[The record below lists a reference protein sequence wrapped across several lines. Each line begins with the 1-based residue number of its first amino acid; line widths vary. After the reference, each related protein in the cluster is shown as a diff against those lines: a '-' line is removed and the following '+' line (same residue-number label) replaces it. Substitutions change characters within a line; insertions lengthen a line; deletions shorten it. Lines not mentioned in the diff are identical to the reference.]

1 MLDVCGFHIATWL
14 IDGAN
19 DEREKRADEF
29 KFKPSFFKMA
39 SIAQT
44 SDSGIPLTFLYW

>member
-1 MLDVCGFHIATWL
+1 MLAVSGFHVATWL

-19 DEREKRADEF
+19 DQGGADEF
-29 KFKPSFFKMA
+29 KFNSSFFKMA

-44 SDSGIPLTFLYW
+44 SDSGKPLDFLHW